1 MTDMEAIKEKIRQSG
16 LKATP
21 QRLAIYSAMQKLG
34 HASADMITEELAKV
48 FPSLTI
54 ATVYNVLESFVTT
67 GLLVRRC
74 SSNNKMYFDVNTY
87 GHAHFYDPVSNKH
100 LDYEDLELVK
110 IVTDYVNNKGLSN
123 FKLDTVDIQ
132 LIGSLD

>member
-1 MTDMEAIKEKIRQSG
+1 MENIKEKIHESG

-21 QRLAIYSAMQKLG
+21 QRIAIYSAMQKLG
-34 HASADMITEELAKV
+34 HASADMITSELAGV

-54 ATVYNVLESFVTT
+54 ATVYNVLESFVEA

-87 GHAHFYDPVSNKH
+87 GHAHFYDPCSNKH
-100 LDYEDLELVK
+100 LDYEDRELVK
-110 IVTDYVNNKGLSN
+110 IVTDYVNDRGLEN
-123 FKLDTVDIQ
+123 FKLSSVDIQ
-132 LIGSLD
+132 LIGTLE

>member
-1 MTDMEAIKEKIRQSG
+1 
-16 LKATP
+16 
-21 QRLAIYSAMQKLG
+21 
-34 HASADMITEELAKV
+34 
-48 FPSLTI
+48 
-54 ATVYNVLESFVTT
+54 
-67 GLLVRRC
+67 
-74 SSNNKMYFDVNTY
+74 MYFDVNTY

-110 IVTDYVNNKGLSN
+110 IVTDYVNGKGLSN